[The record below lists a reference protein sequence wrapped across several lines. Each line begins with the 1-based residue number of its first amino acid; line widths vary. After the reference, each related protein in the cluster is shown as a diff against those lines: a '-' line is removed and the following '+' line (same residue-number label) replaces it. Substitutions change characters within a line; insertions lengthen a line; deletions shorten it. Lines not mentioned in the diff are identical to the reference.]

1 MILEVLILLLASTL
15 STIAGIGGGGIL
27 LPIYILLLKFEVTKA
42 IPLTIITILG
52 NCLVRL
58 FYLWNIKI
66 IYTNNRYVIDTLP
79 SLIIVPFDGNLSFI
93 GVYLSIIFPKIINLV
108 CVVILLSL
116 VLIKTIFKFK
126 KIYKIEK
133 ESDSNTICIDGIS
146 LPINQHITNFVQTDL
161 GEKTKDRYKN
171 LFYLL
176 ISILTVSLFS
186 ITRNYLEKC
195 SLYYWLHIF
204 IQLVLIFIFSI
215 YNCSYVLKVYNY
227 RKNNNFSFIESDI
240 KWNKKNISKL
250 SLYSSLTGILST
262 YLGIGGGMIMSPVL
276 LGFNMDPEIIGG
288 TLSLTTFF
296 SSLISSINYIM
307 TGKMS
312 YQWSVIGFII
322 GMLSCFIGISL
333 NKIIIKKYKKQ
344 SFIILALILIIFTSI
359 ILLGFKG
366 IQELQYSNTTFSFN
380 SIC

>member
-1 MILEVLILLLASTL
+1 MILEVITLLLASTL

-27 LPIYILLLKFEVTKA
+27 LPIYILLLGFEVAKA

-52 NCLVRL
+52 NCLVRF
-58 FYLWNIKI
+58 FYLWNKKI
-66 IYTNNRYVIDTLP
+66 IYTNNRYIVDTLP
-79 SLIIVPFDGNLSFI
+79 SLIIVPFDGNVSFI
-93 GVYLSIIFPKIINLV
+93 GVYLSLIFPKIINLI
-108 CVVILLSL
+108 CVIILLSL

-133 ESDSNTICIDGIS
+133 ENDTNTICIDGIS
-146 LPINQHITNFVQTDL
+146 LPINQHITNFIQTEL
-161 GEKTKDRYKN
+161 GEKRKDRYKSLLY
-171 LFYLL
+171 LF

-186 ITRNYLEKC
+186 ITRNYLEMC
-195 SLYYWLHIF
+195 SFYYWLHILV
-204 IQLVLIFIFSI
+204 QLVLIFAFSI
-215 YNCSYVLKVYNY
+215 YNCSYVLKMYNY

-240 KWNKKNISKL
+240 KWDKKNILKL
-250 SLYSSLTGILST
+250 SFYSSLTGILST

-307 TGKMS
+307 IGKMP
-312 YQWSVIGFII
+312 YQWSIIGFII
-322 GMLSCFIGISL
+322 GMLSCYIGVSL

-344 SFIILALILIIFTSI
+344 SFIILSLLFIIFLSI
-359 ILLGFKG
+359 ILLSIKGF
-366 IQELQYSNTTFSFN
+366 QELQYSNYVFT